1 MESARKEKTMRLKW
15 LDFFRNK
22 ENEETHENDQNKTLK
37 EIIKSF
43 ISNFKHQTV
52 QYKIVWSVR
61 ILCWI
66 LILAAAVFGVF
77 VRTVKYFK

>member
-22 ENEETHENDQNKTLK
+22 ENEETHENDQIKTLK

-66 LILAAAVFGVF
+66 LILAAAIFGVF